1 MKVRNNQALAISIIV
16 KLCANIMIHSG
27 MIFGLTTMDLRKN
40 QPV

>member
-1 MKVRNNQALAISIIV
+1 MKVRNNQALAISIV